1 MCYRLNYQNRAQDRT
16 PRQSAKPMKQ
26 KTQLKTT
33 KPQAEN
39 PFSHPKLIVT
49 PEKPEPEVQR
59 VFLQAKDVISPL
71 ISTLLCLLRSV
82 VAIGDVEVNR
92 TSPVGL
98 EVVIRPMPICW

>member
-1 MCYRLNYQNRAQDRT
+1 M
-16 PRQSAKPMKQ
+16 
-26 KTQLKTT
+26 
-33 KPQAEN
+33 
-39 PFSHPKLIVT
+39 
-49 PEKPEPEVQR
+49 
-59 VFLQAKDVISPL
+59 FLQAKDVISPL